1 MKTGNSC
8 QKRAFLTLFGGMVIF
23 CLCGF
28 HSCNMETELYG
39 SSLVQLTKRLE
50 NGCYRYDF
58 HKTMV
63 LAHPLRCRL
72 VSRYD
77 ISKKYAGCM
86 VWNGFERE
94 IDHNLL
100 GGEEYLELPVG
111 TKMIFTSFFV
121 DKPEGF
127 GDFGNQ
133 SSEEYYFLEVM
144 LPDKPE
150 WDYNFVYFL
159 GYDHKIVPGFWQIA
173 GKLLEMEAF
182 APVDIEK
189 IFPHGFWW

>member
-8 QKRAFLTLFGGMVIF
+8 QKKAFLTLFGGMVIF

-100 GGEEYLELPVG
+100 GGEEYLELPW
-111 TKMIFTSFFV
+111 
-121 DKPEGF
+121 ERR
-127 GDFGNQ
+127 
-133 SSEEYYFLEVM
+133 
-144 LPDKPE
+144 
-150 WDYNFVYFL
+150 
-159 GYDHKIVPGFWQIA
+159 
-173 GKLLEMEAF
+173 
-182 APVDIEK
+182 
-189 IFPHGFWW
+189 

>member
-1 MKTGNSC
+1 
-8 QKRAFLTLFGGMVIF
+8 MVIF

-58 HKTMV
+58 HKAMV

-111 TKMIFTSFFV
+111 TEMIFTSFFV

-127 GDFGNQ
+127 GDFGKQ

-159 GYDHKIVPGFWQIA
+159 GYNHKIVPGFWQIA
-173 GKLLEMEAF
+173 GKLPEMEAF